1 MMRKLPLLLMV
12 CAALVLLLSFGIRQS
27 FGLFLEPMTV
37 GLGWNR
43 TVFALAI
50 ALQNLAWGISQ
61 PLFGALADRFGIVR
75 ALLLGAALYIAGLF
89 IMAISGTPAG
99 LYLGAG
105 LLIGFGVSGT
115 SFSLVLAAVARA
127 VPPERSSLALGLVSA
142 GGSFGQ
148 FAMPLFSQGLI
159 GGVGWYAALLI
170 LAVAAGLMVPF
181 AFGLARADKTA
192 APTASAQ
199 SLGDALREASG
210 HRGYWLLNAGFFVC
224 GFHVAFVATHL
235 PAYLLNLN
243 FAPMLGAWALAAIG
257 LFNIIGTFV
266 AGFLGGRH
274 RKKYVLS
281 GLYLG
286 RSAVFMLFLFMPPSP
301 AWVLMA
307 SAAIGL
313 LWLGTVPLTGGIV
326 RQIFGPRYMA
336 TLFSIVM
343 LSHQIGAFFG
353 AWVGGYVFDITG
365 SYDLAWKIAI
375 VLGIMSAALH
385 LPIADRALRVEPEPA

>member
-1 MMRKLPLLLMV
+1 M
-12 CAALVLLLSFGIRQS
+12 
-27 FGLFLEPMTV
+27 
-37 GLGWNR
+37 
-43 TVFALAI
+43 
-50 ALQNLAWGISQ
+50 
-61 PLFGALADRFGIVR
+61 FGALADRFGVVR
-75 ALLLGAALYIAGLF
+75 ALLLGAGLYVVGLL
-89 IMAISGTPAG
+89 IMALSGTPAG

-127 VPPERSSLALGLVSA
+127 APPERSSLALGLVSA

-159 GGVGWYAALLI
+159 GGVGWLTALLI
-170 LAVAAGLMVPF
+170 LAVCAGLMVPF
-181 AFGLARADKTA
+181 AFGLARADKAGEPAKST
-192 APTASAQ
+192 Q
-199 SLGDALREASG
+199 SLAGALREAGG

-224 GFHVAFVATHL
+224 GFHVAFIATHL

-243 FAPMLGAWALAAIG
+243 FAPMLGAWALATIG

-281 GLYLG
+281 GLYLS
-286 RSAVFMLFLFMPPSP
+286 RSAVFVLFLMMPPSP
-301 AWVLMA
+301 AWVLVA

-313 LWLGTVPLTGGIV
+313 LWLGTVPLTGGLV
-326 RQIFGPRYMA
+326 GEIFGPRYMA

-343 LSHQIGAFFG
+343 LSHQIGAFCG
-353 AWVGGYVFDITG
+353 AWIGGYVFDITA
-365 SYDLAWKIAI
+365 SYDIAWKIAI
-375 VLGIMSAALH
+375 ALGIMSAALH
-385 LPIADRALRVEPEPA
+385 LPIADQALRIEQEPA